1 MRRRL
6 VWLLG
11 GWVVGTAT
19 AAWLRRRVR
28 RGVRRYAPEYL
39 RREVADRAS
48 ALVSLCA
55 PTLTRVASLLASAW
69 ARAQGAALTRCR
81 VDISST
87 VNRGQHVLLERS

>member
-48 ALVSLCA
+48 ALVDGARRISREVA
-55 PTLTRVASLLASAW
+55 AARNDGPDDRATRQPVDHRWSD
-69 ARAQGAALTRCR
+69 RRHRRPVGVTRPR
-81 VDISST
+81 P
-87 VNRGQHVLLERS
+87 